1 MSATEPTPRWY
12 WEDFPVGHRLEFG
25 AMEVTRDAILAFA
38 TQFDPQPFHVNEV
51 AARTSLF
58 GGLCASGWHTASMA
72 MRMMCDAYLLD
83 AASMGSPGLER
94 LRWLAPVFPG
104 DVLHVRYEVLAARPM
119 TSRPQVGL
127 VNGSWT
133 VLNQREQVVMTMEGW
148 GMFARRAA
156 PTSAAPADP

>member
-1 MSATEPTPRWY
+1 MMADAKTPRWY
-12 WEDFPVGHRLEFG
+12 WEDFPVGHQLQFG
-25 AMEVTRDAILAFA
+25 AMAVTREAIIAFA
-38 TQFDPQPFHVNEV
+38 TQFDPQPFHLDEEV
-51 AARTSLF
+51 AKTSLL

-83 AASMGSPGLER
+83 AASMGSPGLEQ

-127 VNGSWT
+127 VNGRWT

-148 GMFARRAA
+148 GMFARREAA
-156 PTSAAPADP
+156 SASASAST